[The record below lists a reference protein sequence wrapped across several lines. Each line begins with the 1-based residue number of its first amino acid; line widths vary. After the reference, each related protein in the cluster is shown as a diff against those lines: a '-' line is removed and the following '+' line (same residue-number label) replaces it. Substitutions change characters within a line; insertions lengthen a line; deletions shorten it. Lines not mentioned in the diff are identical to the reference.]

1 MSTKFITQRGKK
13 ILEEKILKQKSLIKE
28 IQSEKEIAYS
38 SSGDGWHDNPGFNN
52 LLLAEELA
60 IKELKKLEI
69 ELSNSMVFEKDI
81 TNQQVSIGSIVKFK
95 IYYFKNNTENEMLF
109 EIVGNGESDIK
120 NNLLSYNSPLG
131 LVLLN
136 CKIGDEKIA
145 NIPAGK
151 IKVKI
156 LNIYC
161 NWDDVI

>member
-1 MSTKFITQRGKK
+1 MNTKFITQRGKK

-120 NNLLSYNSPLG
+120 NKLLSYNSPLG

-145 NIPAGK
+145 IIPAGK

>member
-1 MSTKFITQRGKK
+1 M
-13 ILEEKILKQKSLIKE
+13 
-28 IQSEKEIAYS
+28 
-38 SSGDGWHDNPGFNN
+38 
-52 LLLAEELA
+52 A

-120 NNLLSYNSPLG
+120 NKLLSYNSPLG

-145 NIPAGK
+145 IIPAGK